1 MPAQEIFKGDC
12 EMEDGRMKMIKIS
25 YDDKGDVLEIRFS
38 ESKIIESEYI
48 EKSGLVI
55 DYGKNNS
62 IVAIEML
69 AYSKKTSREELVK
82 A

>member
-1 MPAQEIFKGDC
+1 
-12 EMEDGRMKMIKIS
+12 MIKIR
-25 YDDKGDVLEIRFS
+25 YDHEGDVLEIRFS
-38 ESKIIESEYI
+38 ESEIIESEYI

-55 DYGKNNS
+55 DYGKNS
-62 IVAIEML
+62 QIVAIEML

>member
-1 MPAQEIFKGDC
+1 
-12 EMEDGRMKMIKIS
+12 MIKIS
-25 YDDKGDVLEIRFS
+25 YDNEGDVLEIRFS